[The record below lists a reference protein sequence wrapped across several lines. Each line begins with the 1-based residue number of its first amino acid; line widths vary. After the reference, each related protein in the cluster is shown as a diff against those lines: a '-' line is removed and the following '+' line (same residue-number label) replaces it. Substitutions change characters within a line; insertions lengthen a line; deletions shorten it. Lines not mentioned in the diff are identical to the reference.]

1 MAIHEARQEYIVDI
15 LIKGM
20 EEDSVAEEEKL
31 EEELMTKRS
40 APRHVNKLD
49 FDWYVRASRTGAE
62 LKMAYICG
70 HVP

>member
-1 MAIHEARQEYIVDI
+1 
-15 LIKGM
+15 M